1 MASEINLS
9 KVLGRHYA
17 VFTVGE
23 DYRIIYTSVRLQEI
37 LGRDATGDLCYSA
50 LAGKT
55 APCSFCARNNGS
67 VKSEAVHDI
76 ILPDGNRRF
85 FKAEPMADGGDIIE
99 SLHDIT
105 EIRKLNNSYRHSMKE
120 LRAKQIEVSL
130 KSRAIRSDYDF
141 LMGIVNNIPY
151 GVLVTDRSRKT
162 VMANNIIKE
171 WSPYSKNPGSL
182 SNCYNF
188 YGNTEACKDCPFE
201 NKKTYRSSRTMGSR
215 NVTVSFEQFNDYLV
229 ESVRD
234 TTREL
239 QLINEIR
246 ASQEENE
253 EKQRQMALLNKDLLR
268 MNDQLKIAQNL
279 INDEL
284 KQVGALQQSLLPEA
298 LPSIKGYEFGSFY
311 TPAEHAG
318 GDYYDCIEMSNRYW
332 GFTVAD
338 VSGHGTPAAV
348 IMAMAR
354 AIMRS
359 YTYDVIS
366 SAEALMMVNEILC
379 DNVHT
384 RDFVTMFYTVFNS
397 ETGAL
402 NYASAGHNPVL
413 HFDRSDM
420 MVRKLSAAGMFLAAF
435 PGMEYEEK
443 KLTLYDG
450 DILFMYTDGLVE
462 AMNAE
467 REQYGLDRVISRLI
481 MYSDTGCD
489 RIISEIMDDVQ
500 GFTGG
505 KPFEDDVT
513 IFVVKKL

>member
-1 MASEINLS
+1 MY
-9 KVLGRHYA
+9 G
-17 VFTVGE
+17 
-23 DYRIIYTSVRLQEI
+23 
-37 LGRDATGDLCYSA
+37 YSD
-50 LAGKT
+50 T
-55 APCSFCARNNGS
+55 CR
-67 VKSEAVHDI
+67 
-76 ILPDGNRRF
+76 
-85 FKAEPMADGGDIIE
+85 
-99 SLHDIT
+99 
-105 EIRKLNNSYRHSMKE
+105 
-120 LRAKQIEVSL
+120 
-130 KSRAIRSDYDF
+130 
-141 LMGIVNNIPY
+141 
-151 GVLVTDRSRKT
+151 
-162 VMANNIIKE
+162 
-171 WSPYSKNPGSL
+171 
-182 SNCYNF
+182 
-188 YGNTEACKDCPFE
+188 DCPFE
-201 NKKTYRSSRTMGSR
+201 NKMIYKSSRTIGNK
-215 NVTVSFEQFNDYLV
+215 NVTVTFEKFNDYLV

-246 ASQEENE
+246 LSQEENE
-253 EKQRQMALLNKDLLR
+253 EKQRQMGLLNKDLLR

-279 INDEL
+279 INEEL
-284 KQVGALQQSLLPEA
+284 KQVGALQQSLLPES
-298 LPSIKGYEFGSFY
+298 LPSINGYEFGSFY

-318 GDYYDCIEMSNRYW
+318 GDYYDCIEMSNGYW
-332 GFTVAD
+332 GFTIAD

-348 IMAMAR
+348 IMAMSR

-397 ETGAL
+397 KTSEL

-413 HFDRSDM
+413 HFDKANM
-420 MVRKLSAAGMFLAAF
+420 MVRKLSAGGMFLAAF
-435 PGMEYEEK
+435 AGMEYEEK
-443 KLTLYDG
+443 NISLYDG

-462 AMNAE
+462 AMNSE

-481 MYSDTGCD
+481 MYSDTDCG
-489 RIISEIMDDVQ
+489 RIIDEIMDDVR

>member
-1 MASEINLS
+1 MNLS
-9 KVLGRHYA
+9 KLLGKFCVVFAVDENYCITYA
-17 VFTVGE
+17 SPRLTEIIGRETAGE
-23 DYRIIYTSVRLQEI
+23 I
-37 LGRDATGDLCYSA
+37 CYSA
-50 LAGKT
+50 VAGRS
-55 APCSFCARNNGS
+55 APCPFC
-67 VKSEAVHDI
+67 VKDKREEEKDGVHDI
-76 ILPDGNRRF
+76 ISTDGSRRVF
-85 FKAEPMADGGDIIE
+85 AVEQSAEGKEIVE
-99 SLHDIT
+99 SLHNIT
-105 EIRKLNNSYRHSMKE
+105 EIYKQNNSYRHAMKE
-120 LRAKQIEVSL
+120 LKAKQIEASL

-141 LMGIVNNIPY
+141 LMGIVNNVPY
-151 GVLVTDRSRKT
+151 GLLVIDRNQKI
-162 VMANNIIKE
+162 VMSNYIIKE
-171 WSPYSKNPGSL
+171 WSPLRTATPPPSK
-182 SNCYNF
+182 CYHF
-188 YGNTEACKDCPFE
+188 YGYNGVCKDCPFV
-201 NKKTYRSSRTMGSR
+201 NKKTSRSSRTMGDR
-215 NVTVSFEQFNDYLV
+215 NVTVSFEHFNEFLV

-239 QLINEIR
+239 HLINEIR
-246 ASQEENE
+246 LSQEEND

-284 KQVGALQQSLLPEA
+284 KQVGELQQSLLPES
-298 LPSIKGYEFGSFY
+298 LPAIKKYAFGSFY

-318 GDYYDCIEMSNRYW
+318 GDYYDCIEMSNGYW
-332 GFTVAD
+332 GFTIAD

-359 YTYDVIS
+359 YTYDIIS

-397 ETGAL
+397 NTGEI

-420 MVRKLSAAGMFLAAF
+420 MVRKLSAEGMFLAAF

-481 MYSDTGCD
+481 MYSDTDCS
-489 RIISEIMDDVQ
+489 RIIEEIMDDVR